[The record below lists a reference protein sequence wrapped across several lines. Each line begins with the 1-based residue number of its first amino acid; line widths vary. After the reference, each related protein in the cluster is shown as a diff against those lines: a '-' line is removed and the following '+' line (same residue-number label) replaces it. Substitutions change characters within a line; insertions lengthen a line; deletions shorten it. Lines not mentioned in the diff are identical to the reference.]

1 MAWKEGGGQYMLHT
15 VYKEINNKKSYSEWG
30 GIKAHLAKI
39 IIIIIIIIIVMIVM
53 IFIIIITKKRETE

>member
-1 MAWKEGGGQYMLHT
+1 MLHT

-39 IIIIIIIIIVMIVM
+39 IIIVMIM
-53 IFIIIITKKRETE
+53 IFLNILLQKKRN

>member
-30 GIKAHLAKI
+30 GIKAHLAKFF
-39 IIIIIIIIIVMIVM
+39 IIIIIIIVMIVM